1 MCEEQEM
8 KALQIMRDGGN
19 MVIRGIFK
27 VLNAFL
33 KTEVYSERSNT

>member
-1 MCEEQEM
+1 M

>member
-33 KTEVYSERSNT
+33 KSQL

>member
-19 MVIRGIFK
+19 VVIRGIFK
-27 VLNAFL
+27 VLYAFF
-33 KTEVYSERSNT
+33 KTDVYSERSIT